1 MAEKTGIAWTD
12 STFNPWVSCTKVSP
26 ACDNC
31 YAEKWGARFGYKWG
45 PGQPRHRTSAS
56 TWRQPLVWNR
66 KAERQFSAWEQ
77 FKKQYT
83 GLTDAQLEAQG
94 FHKPTRPRVFCG
106 SLCDVFDNEVP
117 NEWRFDLFRL
127 IESTPN
133 LDWLLLTKRI
143 GNANAML
150 PFEWN
155 DGGRAN
161 VWIGAT
167 ICNQEEADRDIPKL
181 LAVPAAKRFVS
192 IEPMLGPIDLSGIGE
207 TYCGKT
213 APELRPLVGLR
224 REETRPYHDERTGYR
239 MVPHPKIDWVICGG
253 ETGKHARPMHPSW
266 VRSLRDQ
273 CVAARVPFFFKQW
286 GEFDPVGPT
295 DRVSCDV
302 RSEILIAPDG
312 LPLIGA
318 YNPKGTWTMRRV
330 GHKAAGNLLD
340 GRTWTE
346 VPA

>member
-66 KAERQFSAWEQ
+66 KAKNAIDAWEQ
-77 FKKQYT
+77 FKATQP

-117 NEWRFDLFRL
+117 EQWRYDLFQL
-127 IESTPN
+127 IARTPY
-133 LDWLLLTKRI
+133 LSWLLLTKRI
-143 GNANAML
+143 GNARAMIADASEIVEYRDASV
-150 PFEWN
+150 PEWTTA
-155 DGGRAN
+155 RPWPN

-181 LAVPAAKRFVS
+181 LAVPVAKRFLS
-192 IEPMLGPIDLSGIGE
+192 IEPMLGEITLDSIERLSNGNGWFSPLISHVDLDKSALP
-207 TYCGKT
+207 T
-213 APELRPLVGLR
+213 L
-224 REETRPYHDERTGYR
+224 
-239 MVPHPKIDWVICGG
+239 DWIIVGG
-253 ETGKHARPMHPSW
+253 ETGKHARPMHPAW

-273 CVAARVPFFFKQW
+273 CVAAGVPYFFKQW
-286 GEFDPVGPT
+286 GEWHPQVWTEGGDVVIGNDDGYKT
-295 DRVSCDV
+295 DAATGMV
-302 RSEILIAPDG
+302 
-312 LPLIGA
+312 
-318 YNPKGTWTMRRV
+318 RV
-330 GHKAAGNLLD
+330 GHKAAGNTLD

-346 VPA
+346 GPA